1 MLVYGRW
8 GDCTHVVECW
18 STADGATVLMLL
30 SVGLR
35 QMCDCTHVLMLFRLV
50 GVGDA
55 AADVGHKA
63 HVLLVQHGDGDVAA
77 LGKVEEP
84 AGGGHHHVTALG
96 PPREQGV
103 RIRQGSPVCN
113 RFSLC

>member
-1 MLVYGRW
+1 MLQPSIRPVPGSVDPDPVPPW
-8 GDCTHVVECW
+8 PVEPPQC
-18 STADGATVLMLL
+18 
-30 SVGLR
+30 
-35 QMCDCTHVLMLFRLV
+35 
-50 GVGDA
+50 DA